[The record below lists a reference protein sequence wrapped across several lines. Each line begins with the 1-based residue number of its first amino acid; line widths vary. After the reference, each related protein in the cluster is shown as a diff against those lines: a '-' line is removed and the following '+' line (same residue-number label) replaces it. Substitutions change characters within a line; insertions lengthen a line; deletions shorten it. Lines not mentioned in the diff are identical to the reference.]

1 MLNIYFGSMEGELR
15 TADGWF
21 DTQLPDEYY
30 TTEFSKK
37 VIKDIDKSDV
47 LSVNAVDSPILGI
60 IPITGISSGSK
71 GVIVLRYTD
80 KVVNLVSLGDNCV
93 RSLLSILEE
102 KELTVSS
109 LRFVDFYKY
118 GYQGDINILNDNS
131 TVSNSLDLFNK
142 YYEYTRG
149 T

>member
-21 DTQLPDEYY
+21 DNQLPDEYY

-37 VIKDIDKSDV
+37 VIKDVDKSDV
-47 LSVNAVDSPILGI
+47 LSVNVVDSPILGI

>member
-21 DTQLPDEYY
+21 DNQLPDEYY

>member
-21 DTQLPDEYY
+21 DNQLPDEYY

-37 VIKDIDKSDV
+37 VIKDVDKSDV

>member
-21 DTQLPDEYY
+21 NNQLPDEYY

-37 VIKDIDKSDV
+37 VINDIDKSEV
-47 LSVNAVDSPILGI
+47 LSINAVNSPVLGV

-71 GVIVLRYTD
+71 GVIVSRYTD
-80 KVVNLVSLGDNCV
+80 KVVNLVSLGDNCIP
-93 RSLLSILEE
+93 SLLRILKE
-102 KELTVSS
+102 KDLTVSS
-109 LRFVDFYKY
+109 LRFVDFYKH
-118 GYQGDINILNDNS
+118 GYRGAINILNDNS
-131 TVSNSLDLFNK
+131 TVSNSLELFNK
-142 YYEYTRG
+142 YYEYTKG